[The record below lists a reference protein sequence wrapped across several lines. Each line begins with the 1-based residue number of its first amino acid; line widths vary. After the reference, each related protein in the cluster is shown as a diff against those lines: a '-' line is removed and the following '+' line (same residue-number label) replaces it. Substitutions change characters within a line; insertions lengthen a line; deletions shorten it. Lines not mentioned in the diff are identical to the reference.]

1 MMRELNKPVICIQAE
16 NAYGTVKV
24 VRFPGSTSFQV
35 AMRFPL
41 KCEEGIQSMKEMN
54 LEMHQVEESLQNT
67 HEEVDALSN
76 GLKGLNEKVKTFG
89 SKTKILEWLK
99 VLILVALP
107 LAAVG
112 VAGVILLSIKG
123 VWVVKNI
130 RKILKFLKVIRR
142 KFAQNPRRD
151 VEMQPLNT

>member
-1 MMRELNKPVICIQAE
+1 MPEICVEAE
-16 NAYGTVKV
+16 NAYGTAKV
-24 VRFPGSTSFQV
+24 VRFPGYQSFQV
-35 AMRFPL
+35 AIRFPL
-41 KCEEGIQSMKEMN
+41 KCEEGVQSLKEMN
-54 LEMHQVEESLQNT
+54 QEIHQVEETLQGTN
-67 HEEVDALSN
+67 EEVDALSK

-89 SKTKILEWLK
+89 LNTKIFQWLK

-107 LAAVG
+107 LAAVS

-123 VWVVKNI
+123 VWVVKTI